1 MEEQNNI
8 CGLGA
13 LFSAKDLRDY
23 RLATLASDFPEEF
36 ELPMPEVKNQGS
48 VGSCV
53 AHSLATVIEF
63 YNKKQHNLDIPMSVG
78 YIYGNRTSSWHKDSG
93 MITRDAIKD
102 VCLEGDVVYDL
113 FPVNLEVPTILELFK
128 KNRQELAPKAEPYRF
143 TAYVKVE
150 TEKEI
155 KTALMNGYPVVF
167 AIQWK
172 KQAKVKDGV
181 LTFDSKENSG
191 GHCMVIYGW
200 DSRGWKFQN
209 SWGKSWGEGGRAI
222 LPYDMKIREAYSII
236 DELVGDIEIN
246 KPHKDASFWEKL
258 FVKVVNYINFWINQ
272 MKYKRK

>member
-1 MEEQNNI
+1 
-8 CGLGA
+8 
-13 LFSAKDLRDY
+13 
-23 RLATLASDFPEEF
+23 
-36 ELPMPEVKNQGS
+36 
-48 VGSCV
+48 
-53 AHSLATVIEF
+53 
-63 YNKKQHNLDIPMSVG
+63 MSVG

-102 VCLEGDVVYDL
+102 VCLEGDVTHEL
-113 FPVNLEVPTILELFK
+113 FPVNMEVPTILELVK
-128 KNRQELAPKAEPYRF
+128 KNKEALAPKAEPYRF

-181 LTFDSKENSG
+181 LTFNSKENAG

-209 SWGKSWGEGGRAI
+209 SWGKSWGEGGRAV

-246 KPHKDASFWEKL
+246 KPHKDAGFWEKL

-272 MKYKRK
+272 MKYRRK